1 MMKVY
6 KYLATFN
13 DGTKDFDYSF
23 ELNDKD
29 VENANSIFTAD
40 DYAADIAKH
49 RGWSHISTHVPLD
62 KEDLKDLEE
71 QYQR

>member
-1 MMKVY
+1 MKVY

-40 DYAADIAKH
+40 DYAADIAKR
-49 RGWSHISTHVPLD
+49 RGWSHVSTHVPLN
-62 KEDLKDLEE
+62 KEDLKGLEA

>member
-1 MMKVY
+1 MKVY

-40 DYAADIAKH
+40 NYAADIAKR
-49 RGWSHISTHVPLD
+49 RGWSHVSTHVPLN
-62 KEDLKDLEE
+62 KEDLKGLEA

>member
-1 MMKVY
+1 MKVY
-6 KYLATFN
+6 KYAATFS
-13 DGTKDFDYSF
+13 DGEKTFNYSF

-29 VENANSIFTAD
+29 VEKANSIFTAD

-49 RGWSHISTHVPLD
+49 RGWSHVSTHVPLD

-71 QYQR
+71 QYQM